1 MKRLCGTYWSW
12 NKWINHLGSR
22 RRTGVLLGPCFSHK
36 YPSQLQASETPE
48 ALPRATGWSKIY
60 MLAVEYNSEPH
71 KERERK
77 RKKKENAYNRAT
89 DRCQKISCCV
99 SRSPPALEVNCL
111 ATRSTFSLLLF
122 LPQPHSLFLLFVGC
136 RPSPVPPHPAA
147 QAAVGDC
154 VRTVQSPAAAR
165 RRPGRR
171 ACARR
176 GGRGRVVVR
185 AVESYHPGL
194 LG

>member
-1 MKRLCGTYWSW
+1 MRIKSWFERSPVIQLTKKEDTMKRLCGTYWSW

-77 RKKKENAYNRAT
+77 RKRKLWRLWNPSFDWLKDLMLESYLSAYPGAA
-89 DRCQKISCCV
+89 SCPHPIQD
-99 SRSPPALEVNCL
+99 SK
-111 ATRSTFSLLLF
+111 LF
-122 LPQPHSLFLLFVGC
+122 LFGISINL
-136 RPSPVPPHPAA
+136 
-147 QAAVGDC
+147 
-154 VRTVQSPAAAR
+154 
-165 RRPGRR
+165 
-171 ACARR
+171 
-176 GGRGRVVVR
+176 
-185 AVESYHPGL
+185 Y
-194 LG
+194 